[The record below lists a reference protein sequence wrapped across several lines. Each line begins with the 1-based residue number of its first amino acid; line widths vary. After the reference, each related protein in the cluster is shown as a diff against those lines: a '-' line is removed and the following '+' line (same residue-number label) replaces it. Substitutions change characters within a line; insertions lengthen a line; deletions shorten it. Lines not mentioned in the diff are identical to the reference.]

1 MDCPWTKI
9 DSVTFPESRSSESTT
24 NFDDNFCPELE
35 GTTAKVST
43 RSSFEKLPDSS
54 QYLAN
59 LEKKLQKIQ
68 KKPTVSSSAEK
79 RDLLLSLTGAR
90 EGHINRLLNKPIGDI
105 IPYEEDCDQTID
117 NPLTTTLVRHIAPH
131 LQAVN
136 TVELVELLKAD
147 QLEITNSE
155 DTVQLENLFNSKIQ

>member
-1 MDCPWTKI
+1 MIYEKEGYFELITCKI
-9 DSVTFPESRSSESTT
+9 IRWKLQSTENHLLINEFPL
-24 NFDDNFCPELE
+24 NFP
-35 GTTAKVST
+35 
-43 RSSFEKLPDSS
+43 
-54 QYLAN
+54 
-59 LEKKLQKIQ
+59 EKKLQKIQ

-147 QLEITNSE
+147 RLEITNSE